1 MFGRGF
7 AAANG
12 HRLFA
17 CSPTPVRSQHAFIAT
32 EKHPRKSRPRDHHA
46 ENACP
51 LGTSAGDRPR
61 RRPSAIARLL
71 AKYFGA
77 LARAPD
83 VRKDQRVLHACGA
96 LSVTHLDGTKPR
108 IFAHGKFSDSERNL
122 DANFGSRRVH
132 RRSVRSSIRVTL
144 RSTTRVRF
152 QRSIT
157 QLADAIAENIE
168 LVVFDRSL
176 LW

>member
-1 MFGRGF
+1 
-7 AAANG
+7 
-12 HRLFA
+12 
-17 CSPTPVRSQHAFIAT
+17 PP
-32 EKHPRKSRPRDHHA
+32 
-46 ENACP
+46 
-51 LGTSAGDRPR
+51 
-61 RRPSAIARLL
+61 AITRLL

-77 LARAPD
+77 LAGTPG
-83 VRKDQRVLHACGA
+83 VRKDRRVLHACGA
-96 LSVTHLDGTKPR
+96 LSVTHLGGTKPR
-108 IFAHGKFSDSERNL
+108 IFAHGKFSDSEQNFDRY
-122 DANFGSRRVH
+122 FGSRRVH